1 MSRQIAR
8 LEQSLGTSL
17 FHRTRSSAEL
27 TSAGRTLHSATR
39 AGFSLISDAVDEVGE
54 RPGDRVVV
62 DVSTSFAT
70 LWLLEHLDEFVT
82 AHPEVDVRVSTR
94 HENLSASADADV
106 SVVFATQ
113 ADAPE
118 RAVCVMPERLV
129 VICASTASVGP
140 DLRSER
146 LLGLDLPLHRA
157 DWSIVLDDP
166 PTIDLW
172 YTSYTVYLQAVVAG
186 HGVGLGWS
194 QLVQRRHD
202 DGSITLVN
210 DVEVSTSRGYFA
222 HRSNRTRPHR
232 AADQMIDWM
241 AAAAG

>member
-1 MSRQIAR
+1 MTASWANGSDSNAVASSGVSGPPCCRSVSIGQPAVSRQIAR

-39 AGFSLISDAVDEVGE
+39 AGFSLISDAIDEVGE

-157 DWSIVLDDP
+157 DWSIVLGDP
-166 PTIDLW
+166 PT
-172 YTSYTVYLQAVVAG
+172 
-186 HGVGLGWS
+186 
-194 QLVQRRHD
+194 
-202 DGSITLVN
+202 
-210 DVEVSTSRGYFA
+210 STSGTPA
-222 HRSNRTRPHR
+222 TPCTCKRSWQATVSASGGANSCS
-232 AADQMIDWM
+232 
-241 AAAAG
+241 AGSTTARSLS